1 MKIFIDTAKLDE
13 IKEACSWGIV
23 DGVTTN
29 PSLIKRA
36 VDDLSVSGKSVDMKE
51 YIDKICKTVGEGRPV
66 SLEVISLTS
75 EKMVKEAKLLYEK
88 FNPIAQNVVI
98 KIPINT
104 RTDGGKTTNYE
115 GLKAITQLSKE
126 GIPVNV
132 TLVMN
137 VGQAIL
143 AAKAGA
149 RYVSPFAGRV
159 DDYIRKRLGVG
170 FQKGDYFDFQ
180 LVERVTSKK
189 LDQKIEDG
197 VDKSLATIYLDEDT
211 KKTVSLGQDDGLY
224 SGVELVEAIVKIFR
238 NYGIKT
244 EVIAASIRNPRQVR
258 EVAEAGADI
267 ATIPFKVL
275 EEMLQHPKTVEG
287 IKKFSKD
294 VVPEYRELFS
304 PN

>member
-1 MKIFIDTAKLDE
+1 VDAIRTSSKPIDTE
-13 IKEACSWGIV
+13 
-23 DGVTTN
+23 
-29 PSLIKRA
+29 
-36 VDDLSVSGKSVDMKE
+36 E
-51 YIDKICKTVGEGRPV
+51 YIGKICKTIGEGKPV

-75 EKMVKEAKLLYEK
+75 ERMVKEAKLLYKK
-88 FNPIAQNVVI
+88 FNLIAQNVVI

-104 RTDGGKTTNYE
+104 WMNGSKVTNYE
-115 GLKAITQLSKE
+115 GLKAISQLSKE

-143 AAKAGA
+143 ATKAGA

-159 DDYIRKRLGVG
+159 DDYIRKGLGIG
-170 FQKGDYFDFQ
+170 FQKRDYFNFQ

-189 LDQKIEDG
+189 LDQKIGDG
-197 VDKSLATIYLDEDT
+197 VDKPLATIYLDKDT
-211 KKTVSLGQDDGLY
+211 KRAASLGQDEGLY
-224 SGVELVEAIVKIFR
+224 SGVELVKVIVKIFR

-258 EVAEAGADI
+258 EIAETGTDI

-275 EEMLQHPKTVEG
+275 EEMLQHLKTVEG
-287 IKKFSKD
+287 IKRFSED
-294 VVPEYRELFS
+294 VVPEYRESFS

>member
-1 MKIFIDTAKLDE
+1 MKVFVDTAKLNE
-13 IKEACSWGIV
+13 IEEACSWGIV

-36 VDDLSVSGKSVDMKE
+36 VDAIRTSGRSIDMEE
-51 YIDKICKTVGEGRPV
+51 YIGKICKTVGEGKPV
-66 SLEVISLTS
+66 SLEVISLTA
-75 EKMVKEAKLLYEK
+75 EKMVKEAKLLYKK
-88 FNPIAQNVVI
+88 FNSIAQNVVI

-104 RTDGGKTTNYE
+104 WMDEGEATNYE
-115 GLKAITQLSKE
+115 GLKAVSQLSKE

-159 DDYIRKRLGVG
+159 DDYIRKNLGIK
-170 FQKGDYFDFQ
+170 FEKGDYFDFRLIKKIAGEKLNRKIGTHFNT
-180 LVERVTSKK
+180 LVT
-189 LDQKIEDG
+189 
-197 VDKSLATIYLDEDT
+197 AIYLDEET
-211 KKTVSLGQDDGLY
+211 RRLVGLGQDSGLY
-224 SGVELVEAIVKIFR
+224 GGVELVRVIVNIYR

-244 EVIAASIRNPRQVR
+244 EVIAASMRNPRQIR
-258 EVAEAGADI
+258 EVAETGADI

-287 IKKFSKD
+287 IKKFSED
-294 VVPEYRELFS
+294 VVPEYRKLF
-304 PN
+304 NTG

>member
-1 MKIFIDTAKLDE
+1 MKIFVDTAKINE
-13 IKEACSWGIV
+13 IEEAYSWGIV
-23 DGVTTN
+23 HGVTTN

-36 VDDLSVSGKSVDMKE
+36 VDDLRASGRSVDMEE
-51 YIDKICKTVGEGRPV
+51 YIGKICKTVGEGKPV

-75 EKMVKEAKLLYEK
+75 ERMVKEAKLLYKK

-104 RTDGGKTTNYE
+104 WTNGSKVTNYE
-115 GLKAITQLSKE
+115 GLKAISQLSKE

-149 RYVSPFAGRV
+149 HYVSPFAGRV
-159 DDYIRKRLGVG
+159 DDYIRKGLGIG

-180 LVERVTSKK
+180 SVERVTSKK
-189 LDQKIEDG
+189 LDQKIGDG
-197 VDKSLATIYLDEDT
+197 VDKPLATIYLDEDT
-211 KKTVSLGQDDGLY
+211 KRVVTLGQDEGLY
-224 SGVELVEAIVKIFR
+224 SGVELVRVIVKIFR

-244 EVIAASIRNPRQVR
+244 EVIAASIRNPRQIR
-258 EVAEAGADI
+258 EIAETGTDI

-287 IKKFSKD
+287 IKRFSED

-304 PN
+304 SN

>member
-1 MKIFIDTAKLDE
+1 MKIFVDTAKLNE
-13 IKEACSWGIV
+13 IEEACSWGIV

-36 VDDLSVSGKSVDMKE
+36 VDDLRANEKSIDIEE
-51 YIDKICKTVGEGRPV
+51 YIGKICKTVGEGRPV
-66 SLEVISLTS
+66 SLEVISLTA
-75 EKMVKEAKLLYEK
+75 EKMVEEAKLLYEK
-88 FNPIAQNVVI
+88 FNPIAHNVVI

-104 RTDGGKTTNYE
+104 HTDKGETTNYE
-115 GLKAITQLSKE
+115 GLKAISRLSKE
-126 GIPVNV
+126 EIPVNV

-137 VGQAIL
+137 VGQAVL

-159 DDYIRKRLGVG
+159 DDYIRKRLGIE

-180 LVERVTSKK
+180 LVKRVASEK
-189 LDQKIEDG
+189 LNQKIGDR
-197 VDKSLATIYLDEDT
+197 VDKPLATIYLDEDT
-211 KKTVSLGQDDGLY
+211 KRAVSLGQDDGLY
-224 SGVELVEAIVKIFR
+224 SGVELVKAIVKIFR
-238 NYGIKT
+238 IYGIKT

-287 IKKFSKD
+287 IEKFSED
-294 VVPEYRELFS
+294 VVPEYRELF
-304 PN
+304 NMG